1 MKTYFSFI
9 KATMKEQARS
19 PGVLLIRACFMCLM
33 LIIFNQFWSVLKA
46 TGNTAIQLNA
56 SDFLWYLLIG
66 CILQFSRPE
75 GLHKQIEDD
84 VKSGSIAYQ
93 LIRPINIIA
102 IYFCQSIGTF
112 LIRTPFLFLVGS
124 FVIYLLTDT
133 TLPSVFHYLPFFAC
147 LLFLSIC
154 FISLCTVFIGLSTL
168 YLQDSLPFF
177 WIVQKCEYVLGGLF
191 FPIIFYPDWLYHFCL
206 TTPFAWSG
214 YAVSSLMYNWS
225 FTYAFL
231 ILGHLV
237 FWNLFMVS
245 AVYILYLFIKKRVSI
260 HG

>member
-1 MKTYFSFI
+1 MKTYLSFI
-9 KATMKEQARS
+9 IATMKEQALS
-19 PGVLLIRACFMCLM
+19 PGVLMIRACFMCLM
-33 LIIFNQFWSVLKA
+33 LIIFNQFWTVLKA
-46 TGNTAIQLNA
+46 TGNTSVQLNE

-93 LIRPINIIA
+93 LIRPINIIT
-102 IYFCQSIGTF
+102 IYFCQSVGTF
-112 LIRTPFLFLVGS
+112 LIRTPFLFLIGS
-124 FVIYLLTDT
+124 CVIYLLTGA
-133 TLPSVFHYLPFFAC
+133 TLPTVFYYLPYFVF

-154 FISLCTVFIGLSTL
+154 FISFCTVFIGLSTL

-191 FPIIFYPDWLYHFCL
+191 FPIIFYPSWLYHFCL
-206 TTPFAWSG
+206 MTPFAWSG
-214 YAVSSLMYNWS
+214 YALSSLMYDWS
-225 FTYAFL
+225 FSMAFL
-231 ILGHLV
+231 ILVHLIC
-237 FWNLFMVS
+237 WNIFMLL
-245 AVYILYLFIKKRVSI
+245 AVYILFMFIKKRVYI